1 MNMREVVEAIDRATA
16 GKRVYVAT
24 GVGTHQSIVARHF
37 TWDYPDRMFLSS
49 CGHGTMGSGLPYL
62 MGTWLADPSRIP
74 ILITGDG
81 SFAMEAPGL
90 KTLEDYGIPARIFV
104 LDNHA
109 FGIVHQFESL
119 QGIDHIAT
127 ERPSTEWAI
136 VAMGYGATS
145 WAPDLEHV
153 DRMIEAP
160 EFSVGIFEVDDI
172 GVWPI
177 LEAGRMEMTH
187 E

>member
-1 MNMREVVEAIDRATA
+1 MNMQAIVEAIDRATA

-62 MGTWLADPSRIP
+62 MGAWLADPSRTP

-90 KTLEDYGIPARIFV
+90 KTLEDYGVPARIFV
-104 LDNHA
+104 LDNRA
-109 FGIVHQFESL
+109 FGIVHQFEAL
-119 QGIDHIAT
+119 QGIGHVAT
-127 ERPSTEWAI
+127 ERSDTEWDV
-136 VAMGYGATS
+136 VAMGYGAKS
-145 WAPDLEHV
+145 WAPELELV
-153 DRMIEAP
+153 ARMIEEP
-160 EFSVGIFEVDDI
+160 ELSIAVFRVDDI

-177 LEAGRMEMTH
+177 LEAGKLEMTH